1 MKKILTSVV
10 LFAAGLF
17 AVNAQQ
23 LKTGDQ
29 FTYVNKDGIEKM
41 YVITGENLIE
51 NPSFDNN
58 TEGWVGGAGG
68 TLTGVDWHGNGG
80 VDDGAYLRLT
90 ESAGKGGNGSIGTAW
105 EIEKGK
111 TYVFSYFIRQ
121 NTNTEAVA
129 SEGYIV
135 TSETDTPRGDETK
148 TIMLA
153 HEDANCAW
161 TQNLVVT
168 TAEFKYLQFCA
179 RWLGGAKCF
188 DAFILAEVTEI
199 PTPLELEQLLTNCDE
214 WLGVFGDEAK
224 DAEAF
229 NALVSEGYDMLD
241 AFDSYSPE
249 EINALVAKIKEGLLS
264 FRIANASEDY
274 PVDVTERYIKN
285 PNFDNGLSYWTRNND
300 AVNGGSNIRFFEY
313 FGENSRILEI
323 NGQPSKDTHVSQTVY
338 GLPLGY
344 YRFTVECVMNHTVDK
359 TADPEAKS
367 GAAIYCNVWEQ
378 DMVTEQITADGA
390 TKDAAHPQTFSI
402 EGIVSADS
410 ITVGF
415 VGYTGTNFTYVA
427 IDNVKLEYIGF
438 DAGIYLD
445 GLVNEALDWINDN
458 KDYLVPGIAYEL
470 ENEAYTASDAMGM
483 EDEEMTAAY
492 VRLDS
497 VFAAAKH
504 SVELVKQLSTDW
516 EEFVNYVEDTQYDG
530 YDAAIAF
537 IDELTEFLELKNEN
551 ASYAELNAMIAKLEQ
566 AINDYRMS
574 QKASKDTPADYTFL
588 LPNANFEEKGNWV
601 WNLTHNGGGSDLW
614 IGNCRPVMEGGENR
628 RGVNLWG
635 HHIISIDLH
644 QELAGLPNGL
654 YGISADLITQGET
667 ADHGDYTTD
676 QHLYVTGIN
685 TSVSENLP
693 APGGWDFYQ
702 WTTLQTG
709 YVVVIDGTLTIG
721 AASSKGGDASE
732 GWFQAT
738 NFKLQYYGPASDED
752 LQVAYEAT
760 LAEAQALIPNLLK
773 GDAAVLQAKIDAAI
787 ALSATSYGEAAALL
801 VDPIN
806 VAKTAVLTYN
816 TYKTGAYQT
825 AIDKNAEF
833 GTPDAQDVLSAAIAF
848 AEAITNADTTTTAAL
863 AAITEKLNA
872 YIDYTTYLE
881 EVAYMLTDRGAGYA
895 ATNIKDVET
904 TIAAQKADL
913 LAEFQN
919 KGNVED
925 LKAKLQNVV
934 SYMEKSAFINAKA
947 GDDVT
952 ALIVNP
958 TFDSNTSGWIVNKG
972 AGNNESNTSAHWNGD
987 AANRYMDSYNGTKK
1001 ALNFRAS
1008 QVLTDIPNGT
1018 YSVKLAARTDS
1029 TGAYIF
1035 ALGEAIASEEVN
1047 DSTIMLQ
1054 VANSANTKWQEII
1067 DFGNVAG
1074 GIWQA
1079 EEDKWQAGSAYDE
1092 ALHNA
1097 NNGAGFG
1104 WSWITIE
1111 GIEVTNHEMVIGV
1124 TTDSTVT
1131 TKPFEGTWF
1140 SVDDWSL
1147 TLTAVG
1153 DNSNWTIESGIEN
1166 VAATVKE
1173 TVYYAIDG
1181 RQLAVPGKGVNIVKT
1196 VYSDGRIE
1204 VKKVFVK

>member
-121 NTNTEAVA
+121 NTNTEAVD

-179 RWLGGAKCF
+179 RWLGGGKCF

-199 PTPLELEQLLTNCDE
+199 PTPLELEQLLTNCDG
-214 WLGVFGDEAK
+214 WLGEFGDEAK

-344 YRFTVECVMNHTVDK
+344 YRFTVECVMNHTVD
-359 TADPEAKS
+359 TSDPEAKS
-367 GAAIYCNVWEQ
+367 GAAIYCNIWEQ

-390 TKDAAHPQTFSI
+390 TKDAAYPQTFSI

-445 GLVNEALDWINDN
+445 GLVNEALDWISDN

-470 ENEAYTASDAMGM
+470 ENEAYTASDAIGM

-504 SVELVKQLSTDW
+504 SVELVKQLNIDW
-516 EEFVNYVEDTQYDG
+516 EEFLNYVEDTQYDG

-537 IDELTEFLELKNEN
+537 IDELGEFLELKNEN

-566 AINDYRMS
+566 AIDDYRMS

-614 IGNCRPVMEGGENR
+614 VGNCRPVMEGGENR

-654 YGISADLITQGET
+654 YGISAELITQGET

-919 KGNVED
+919 KSNVED

-934 SYMEKSAFINAKA
+934 SYMEKSTFMHAKA

-972 AGNNESNTSAHWNGD
+972 AGNNDSNTSAHWNGD

-1067 DFGNVAG
+1067 DFNNVAG

-1079 EEDKWQAGSAYDE
+1079 EEDKWQAGSTYDE

-1097 NNGAGFG
+1097 NDGTGFG

-1166 VAATVKE
+1166 VAAVVTN